1 MPRVIA
7 DSAEAQYLKDIETGL
22 AAEGIV
28 ANLQGGF
35 RAGNIADVE
44 RPLIMRAT
52 WSHPQTGEPVHTK
65 NLRVNHP
72 ARFADEQVYGQLVKI
87 GVERLKVE
95 IARTSAPAASEG
107 TT

>member
-1 MPRVIA
+1 MPRVTA
-7 DSAEAQYLKDIETGL
+7 NSAEAQYLKDVETGL

-35 RAGNIADVE
+35 RAGNTTDVE

-52 WSHPQTGEPVHTK
+52 WSHPQTGEPVHTR

-72 ARFADEQVYGQLVKI
+72 QRFADDEVYGQLVKL
-87 GVERLKVE
+87 GVQRLKSE
-95 IARTSAPAASEG
+95 IAKTSTPANTEVG
-107 TT
+107 